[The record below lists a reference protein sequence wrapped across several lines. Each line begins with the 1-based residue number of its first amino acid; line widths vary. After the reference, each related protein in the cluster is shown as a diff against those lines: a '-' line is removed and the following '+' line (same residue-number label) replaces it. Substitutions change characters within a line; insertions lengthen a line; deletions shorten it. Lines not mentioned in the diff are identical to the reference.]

1 MYTKLQMVDTS
12 TIEDILLSE
21 HDWRH
26 SENIDRVTGKS
37 NVDKSVRSSKQY
49 NLKQHPKLFKQVQD
63 SIQGIT
69 SLPITL
75 LYLLRYDI
83 GDHFIY
89 HYDTNKWRKHT
100 ICIGIKPEEYTGGEL
115 VLRQNKVEYPFKLH
129 TGEGI
134 IFDSTIEHK
143 VNKVTSGVRFSIIG
157 WTNHGGKKDKI

>member
-1 MYTKLQMVDTS
+1 MVDAS
-12 TIEDILLSE
+12 TIEDILSFE
-21 HDWRH
+21 YNWRH

-37 NVDKSVRSSKQY
+37 TVDKSLRSSKQHS
-49 NLKQHPKLFKQVQD
+49 LKHHLKLFKQVQE
-63 SIQGIT
+63 SIQSVT
-69 SLPITL
+69 SLPVTL
-75 LYLLRYDI
+75 LDLLRYDV

-100 ICIGIKPEEYTGGEL
+100 VCIGIKPEDYTGGEL
-115 VLRQNKVEYPFKLH
+115 VLRQNGIEYPFKLN

-143 VNKVTSGVRFSIIG
+143 VNKVTSGVRYSIIG